1 MSVQWVTLTHYINSP
16 KKCEQEKHSK
26 TRVERFIIVHHQ
38 TQPYLTVLLFHS
50 FFVTYNFWVHQ
61 VPFFFFFFPIS
72 IRYLIHSDLNFPS
85 LVNSFDYALYR
96 HCSVF
101 STVCCAMTKWCRLN
115 LLLLRFHWNELLLVS
130 ALLLEWLLR
139 VTVYNDIHDYIHRI

>member
-1 MSVQWVTLTHYINSP
+1 MSVTVSHSDSLYKLP
-16 KKCEQEKHSK
+16 KKMRKRKNTVK

-61 VPFFFFFFPIS
+61 VPFFFFFPIS